1 MFLSVKEST
10 LFFPFFLS
18 FIPLLGGSR
27 AKWLFTDTYQWLPF
41 IILNLC
47 KGSNWTFETW
57 RACLVVSRSSP
68 FTSYWVG
75 SIDFL
80 LYIICAFSRL
90 SGCSQT
96 LVILNLCQD
105 SNWTFQIL
113 TNMFGHFWVFAI
125 YLVMSWSIDFL
136 YYLCLFQ
143 VYCIIPFQTE
153 LPSLF
158 EKVLVGYLTLALIW
172 VGSKMALLFLS
183 RITFF
188 FLAREMYKLVLVPD

>member
-27 AKWLFTDTYQWLPF
+27 AKWLCTDTYQWLPF

-80 LYIICAFSRL
+80 LYIICAFSQAKWLFTDTCHSQSLPRFKLDFSNLDKHVWSFLRLRYLLGNELVHRL
-90 SGCSQT
+90 S
-96 LVILNLCQD
+96 ILFVPFPGVLYYTF
-105 SNWTFQIL
+105 SNWAAVPVRESARGIS
-113 TNMFGHFWVFAI
+113 H
-125 YLVMSWSIDFL
+125 
-136 YYLCLFQ
+136 
-143 VYCIIPFQTE
+143 
-153 LPSLF
+153 PSFNLGRF
-158 EKVLVGYLTLALIW
+158 KD
-172 VGSKMALLFLS
+172 GSSFFVS
-183 RITFF
+183 YHFF
-188 FLAREMYKLVLVPD
+188 FFSSWNV